1 MSELTFYDKGHI
13 YMAQGERI
21 PAVSDLCRF
30 ISREV
35 YGDAPAWK
43 LEAAAIRGTAVH
55 QATEALD
62 REGCAAIEEDYLGYL
77 EAYRKFLTEH
87 EVAWELIEHPDWHEE
102 LRYAGTIDRYGMV
115 DGIRTLVDIKTAYAV
130 QKALYGASLNLY
142 RMMLERRG
150 KTVER
155 LLIVHLKKDGTYKL
169 VPLEISDTV
178 AMALITLHTATMR
191 RRRNNGRR
199 TEDQ

>member
-1 MSELTFYDKGHI
+1 MQADTGLIQHVEHAGQMRADLGGQPDPLAFAAGKGSGCPGKGQI
-13 YMAQGERI
+13 AQ
-21 PAVSDLCRF
+21 
-30 ISREV
+30 
-35 YGDAPAWK
+35 
-43 LEAAAIRGTAVH
+43 
-55 QATEALD
+55 
-62 REGCAAIEEDYLGYL
+62 
-77 EAYRKFLTEH
+77 
-87 EVAWELIEHPDWHEE
+87 
-102 LRYAGTIDRYGMV
+102 
-115 DGIRTLVDIKTAYAV
+115 AYAV
-130 QKALYGASLNLY
+130 QKALYGASLNLS

-178 AMALITLHTATMR
+178 AMALITLHTATTR

>member
-21 PAVSDLCRF
+21 PSVSDLCRF

-62 REGCAAIEEDYLGYL
+62 REGSAAIDEDYLGYL

-102 LRYAGTIDRYGMV
+102 LRYAGTIDRYGKV

-155 LLIVHLKKDGTYKL
+155 LLIVHLKEDGTYKL

-178 AMALITLHTATMR
+178 AMALITLHTATTR